1 MEAPAIIHL
10 DSRAQYAEQ
19 LAAVIARS
27 QRTLQLFDPDA
38 AIFPLGNSEIDTLLR
53 HFLAGGGTLQVAL
66 HRATHVERAYPR
78 FLRLAQD
85 FGHLVSVHL
94 TARTLHQL
102 TDSFCIGDG
111 VHIVRRYHSDHLRG
125 EAAFDAPLSTEISLE
140 RFGAIWLE
148 SVPGPATSTTG
159 L

>member
-1 MEAPAIIHL
+1 MEDSVVIHL
-10 DSRAQYAEQ
+10 DSRAGYAEQ

-27 QRTLQLFDPDA
+27 RTRLQLFDPDA
-38 AIFPLGNSEIDTLLR
+38 AIFPLGSSAIDTLLR

-66 HRATHVERAYPR
+66 HSAAHVERHYPR

-85 FGHLVSVHL
+85 YGHLVAVRL
-94 TARTLHQL
+94 TPRSLRLL

-111 VHIVRRYHSDHLRG
+111 LHIVRRYHSDHLRG
-125 EAAFDAPLSTEISLE
+125 EATFDAPVSTEISVE

-148 SVPGPATSTTG
+148 SLPGLTTSTTG